1 MPVAVFISPIF
12 LRIFINLCV
21 YNVCV
26 LVKSVSVGNFS
37 HCVWG
42 AVEIGAIGTAEEG
55 NVV

>member
-1 MPVAVFISPIF
+1 MPVAVRVIPIF
-12 LRIFINLCV
+12 VHIFSNLCV